1 MAGLCLV
8 MIASRK
14 RVLVVVLGAL
24 GVALAVYLQ
33 LHTHTE
39 WDVQAIRR
47 RVGEYDA
54 WAPLALVVLIAFRW
68 VFLVPSQVALLAAG
82 ALFGFTQGTFYGM
95 LGVTL
100 SGVLAFAGARMVGA
114 EVLDGRVP
122 KGLQRAMTTA
132 RPAAVG
138 GLVFAG
144 TVYPVGPMS
153 AFHFG
158 AGLTRV
164 GVGVFLLWVATGA
177 LLRAALF
184 TYLGDSLVEHGVL
197 GSWPAFLGLGLMLA
211 PLLHPGLRMRVARW
225 LFIPEP
231 DAPRR

>member
-1 MAGLCLV
+1 MSALTRRMLAPMLGL
-8 MIASRK
+8 
-14 RVLVVVLGAL
+14 LGL
-24 GVALAVYLQ
+24 GIVVYLQ
-33 LHTHTE
+33 LRADAG
-39 WDVQAIRR
+39 WDVQAIR
-47 RVGEYDA
+47 GEVERYAA
-54 WAPLALVVLIAFRW
+54 WAPFALVMLIAFRW

-82 ALFGFTQGTFYGM
+82 AIFGFTEGTFYGM

-100 SGVLAFAGARMVGA
+100 SGALAFAGARMLGV

-122 KGLQRAMTTA
+122 EGLQRAMATA

-164 GVGVFLLWVATGA
+164 GIGAFLIWIAAVA

-211 PLLHPGLRMRVARW
+211 PLLHAGLRARAIRW
-225 LFIPEP
+225 AFVSSA
-231 DAPRR
+231 DATGR